1 LDPWNQVNV
10 AFHDWNL
17 SEHLVLTHLTPHI
30 TAAETSG
37 QIHAWYFIR
46 KHPCWRIR
54 YLPAAADGSTRASIE
69 SHLQRLTTAGHIAGW
84 TTAVYEPEI
93 HAFGGP
99 EAMAVAHRLFHHDS
113 RALLT
118 HAHSSHIG
126 SGAHQRRE
134 TSLLLCSLLM
144 RGAHQ
149 DWYEQGDVW
158 ARVAAHRSQATA
170 IPADR
175 ARRLSSAVRRLISV
189 DTDAVA
195 SADGPKAYLAASIA
209 AYASAGNDLA
219 SLWDAGCLHR
229 GLRDILA
236 HHVIFAW
243 NRLGL
248 PYAEQATLAATA
260 KAVVFGPDPAT
271 LHAG

>member
-1 LDPWNQVNV
+1 MEPWNQVNV

-17 SEHLVLTHLTPHI
+17 SEPLVLTHLAPHI
-30 TAAETSG
+30 ATAETSG
-37 QIHAWYFIR
+37 QIHAWFFIR

-54 YLPAAADGSTRASIE
+54 YLPAAADGSTRAGVE

-84 TTAVYEPEI
+84 TTAIYEPEI

-118 HAHSSHIG
+118 HTHSSH
-126 SGAHQRRE
+126 SGAAARQRRE

-144 RGAHQ
+144 RSAHQ

-158 ARVAAHRSQATA
+158 ARVAAHRSPSTGMT
-170 IPADR
+170 PDR
-175 ARRLSSAVRRLISV
+175 ARRVSSAVRRLISV
-189 DTDAVA
+189 DTDAVT
-195 SADGPKAYLAASIA
+195 SADAPLAYLAASAA
-209 AYASAGNDLA
+209 AYASAGKDLA
-219 SLWDAGCLHR
+219 SLWDAGRLHR

-236 HHVIFAW
+236 HHVIFSW

-248 PYAEQATLAATA
+248 PYAEQAALAATA
-260 KAVVFGPDPAT
+260 KAVVFGTDPAT
-271 LHAG
+271 MHAG